1 MSFMQG
7 FSRPCCQYEAD
18 RTELVQKRRSITD
31 QLETA
36 GKVTANLTAIVALY
50 KQYDPKVLPTKV
62 DTAKNILPELVN
74 LRANESLL
82 YLIKNV
88 IKGLPA
94 FLEPQKSSPKELLK
108 AVASDSIVGNA
119 A

>member
-1 MSFMQG
+1 MQG

-36 GKVTANLTAIVALY
+36 GKVTANLTAIVASH

-82 YLIKNV
+82 YLIENV
-88 IKGLPA
+88 IKGLPP
-94 FLEPQKSSPKELLK
+94 FLEPQKSS
-108 AVASDSIVGNA
+108 
-119 A
+119 